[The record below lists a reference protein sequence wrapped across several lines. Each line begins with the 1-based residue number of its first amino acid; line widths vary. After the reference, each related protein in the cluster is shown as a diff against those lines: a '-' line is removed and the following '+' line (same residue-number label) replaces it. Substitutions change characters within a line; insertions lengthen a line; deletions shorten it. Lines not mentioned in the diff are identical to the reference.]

1 VIREHGEAVRSAG
14 LSIVAVIAA
23 LSLAGCGE
31 ESRLSKSQ
39 YEESVRSVYVNVQ
52 EAFRNTDVTSTKLLA
67 SRVETAQGELRS
79 AADELEKS
87 EPPKAVEEEAEELVE
102 GMREYAD
109 DLDELR
115 AAAERGDRASI
126 QKFNSSIAHNEAVER
141 MAEAA
146 EEMKFKGYDLGP
158 IAEE

>member
-1 VIREHGEAVRSAG
+1 VIRGHLLVP
-14 LSIVAVIAA
+14 AA
-23 LSLAGCGE
+23 LAALALAGCDEGE
-31 ESRLSKSQ
+31 RLSKSQ
-39 YEESVRSVYVNVQ
+39 YEETVRSAYANVQ
-52 EAFRNTDVTSTKLLA
+52 EAFRNTNVTSTKLLA
-67 SRVETAQGELRS
+67 ARVETAQGELRS
-79 AADELEKS
+79 AADELEAS

-109 DLDELR
+109 DLDGLR
-115 AAAERGDRASI
+115 EAAERGDRASI
-126 QKFNSSIAHNEAVER
+126 EKFNSGIAHNEAVER